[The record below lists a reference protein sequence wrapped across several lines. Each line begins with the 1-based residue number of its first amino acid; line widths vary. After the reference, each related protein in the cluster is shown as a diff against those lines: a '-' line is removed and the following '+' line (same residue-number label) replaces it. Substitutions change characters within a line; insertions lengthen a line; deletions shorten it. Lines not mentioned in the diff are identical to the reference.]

1 MPPLSTSEVNFV
13 ILKLNNQK
21 LSENFL
27 SIVAWRLGSRQP
39 FGYGLI
45 GPLYH
50 RGKVLIMCADT
61 FGLMADSFV

>member
-1 MPPLSTSEVNFV
+1 MVSTKGFAFELLSLLEPVFV
-13 ILKLNNQK
+13 CQGEELQ
-21 LSENFL
+21 
-27 SIVAWRLGSRQP
+27 QP

-61 FGLMADSFV
+61 FGLMADSSK